1 MKCKWFHLCP
11 LRRFEAD
18 GRLSSEWAERYC
30 MRDCEACRRYQ
41 LEEQGIAHPDSLMP
55 DGSIDER
62 LM

>member
-1 MKCKWFHLCP
+1 MKCKWFRMCP

-30 MRDCEACRRYQ
+30 MRDWQTCRRYQ

-62 LM
+62 LT